1 MKNDRRVSFENPPIV
16 GGEVALGAHMIVRRE
31 RAHGAWLPLMDS
43 P

>member
-31 RAHGAWLPLMDS
+31 CVRSAWLPL
-43 P
+43 